1 MSDNTSSAMPISYLD
16 QNLYVCDHGVGLEVV
31 HRPTGEG
38 AFVPNE
44 MGGNQIREEMVDL
57 NDPALMAEF
66 ISSRMGGLFN
76 KVSTQ

>member
-1 MSDNTSSAMPISYLD
+1 MPISYLD

-38 AFVPNE
+38 AFLPNE
-44 MGGNQIREEMVDL
+44 MGAAEIRQEMFDL
-57 NDPALMAEF
+57 QSDPTLMADF
-66 ISSRMGGLFN
+66 INARMSGLFN